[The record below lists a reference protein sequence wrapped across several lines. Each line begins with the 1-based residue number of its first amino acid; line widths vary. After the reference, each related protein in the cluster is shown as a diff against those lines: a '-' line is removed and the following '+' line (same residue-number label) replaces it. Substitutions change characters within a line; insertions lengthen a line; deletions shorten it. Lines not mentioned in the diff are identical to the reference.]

1 MAFVIQVNVLLKL
14 KVVLIGVI
22 LSIFNKMHMDTFV

>member
-1 MAFVIQVNVLLKL
+1 MSFVIQVNVLLKL

-22 LSIFNKMHMDTFV
+22 LSIFNKKHMGTFV